1 MTLLRRKID
10 STIENKVVTGL
21 IVSDWFIKEIEPIYD
36 PKYIKNDYIRK
47 ICSWAIDYFQ
57 TYGESPKSK
66 IQDIF
71 DLERDTLD
79 ESIAI
84 LINVLLTK
92 LSKDY
97 IEESQTLN
105 DRYIFDK
112 VLTYFKSRELE
123 ITATNI
129 KKLIDLNRIDEAEDE
144 ISRYKKVAKLTSG
157 WFNPLSDKH
166 IYNVFDEDN
175 SDHILTMPG
184 SLGEMLGPL
193 ERSWFIAILG
203 TFKKGKSWYLQEF
216 AIQALS
222 NRLKV
227 AFISLE
233 MKGKN
238 FQERLYKRITA
249 SGTSPT
255 NIFLYPTF
263 DCYKNQIGSCTRSD
277 KVKTEALIEEGEDL
291 PPFSN
296 DLAYK
301 TCTVCRGT
309 PLFKA
314 ATWFESLKRP
324 EFTYKNTNKSIRAF
338 RRMYGDNLRIKV
350 YPKFSANVK
359 DVKRDLE
366 LLEQT
371 EDFIPDIIIID
382 YADILKPENEKSE
395 GRMALDETWKTL
407 GGLAAEKHCLLITA
421 SQGTR
426 KAIDKRQLSQ
436 EDVAEWIG
444 KLAHVDVF
452 FGINQTEEEK
462 QMKLLRVNL
471 LAHRHKEFDDNLNC
485 YILQQLEVGQAALD
499 YETFRERR

>member
-21 IVSDWFIKEIEPIYD
+21 IVSDWFIKEIEPIYK
-36 PKYIKNDYIRK
+36 PKYIKNDYIRR
-47 ICSWAIDYFQ
+47 ICDWAVDY
-57 TYGESPKSK
+57 YRSYNESPKSK

-79 ESIAI
+79 ESQTT
-84 LINVLLTK
+84 LINSLLTK

-97 IEESQTLN
+97 IEESQTIN
-105 DRYIFDK
+105 DKYIFDK

-129 KKLIDLNRIDEAEDE
+129 KKLIELNRVEEAEEE
-144 ISRYKKVAKLTSG
+144 IARYKQVAKLTSG
-157 WFNPLSDKH
+157 WVNPLDDKH
-166 IYNVFDEDN
+166 IYDVFDEDT
-175 SDHILTMPG
+175 SDHVLTMPG
-184 SLGEMLGPL
+184 ALGEMLGPL
-193 ERSWFIAILG
+193 ERSWFVAVLG

-227 AFISLE
+227 AFVSLE

-249 SGTSPT
+249 FGTSPT
-255 NIFLYPTF
+255 NVFLYPTF
-263 DCYKNQIGSCTRSD
+263 DCYKNQVGSCTKSE
-277 KVKTEALIEEGEDL
+277 KTKTDPLIEEGEEI
-291 PPFSN
+291 PSFSPSIN
-296 DLAYK
+296 YK
-301 TCTVCRGT
+301 PCVACRGT
-309 PLFKA
+309 SSFVTS
-314 ATWFESLKRP
+314 TWYEQLKRP
-324 EFTYKNTNKSIRAF
+324 EFTFKNTSKSIREF
-338 RRMYGDNLRIKV
+338 RRMYGNNLRIKV
-350 YPKFSANVK
+350 YPKFTANVK
-359 DVKRDLE
+359 DFKRDLD

-382 YADILKPENEKSE
+382 YADILKPENPKSE
-395 GRMALDETWKTL
+395 GRQALDETWKTL
-407 GGLAAEKHCLLITA
+407 GGLAAERHCLLITA

-436 EDVAEWIG
+436 DDIAEWIG

-452 FGINQTEEEK
+452 FGINQTDEEK
-462 QMKLLRVNL
+462 EMKVLRVNL
-471 LAHRHKEFDDNLNC
+471 LAHRHKEFDESVNC
-485 YILQQLEVGQAALD
+485 WVLQQLELGQSLLD
-499 YETFRERR
+499 VESVKRR